1 MIFLKNNA
9 NIDFLNTIYKTSEM
23 GIVGINDIIDKVKKE
38 KFRDFLNEQREEY
51 NKVLKKA
58 EKLFTSFGMEEKE
71 LNAFVKVNSKVV
83 SEMKL
88 MTNSSD
94 ETIAKMMMEGTNKGV
109 IKLNK
114 AKNENKDIDQEVLDL
129 ALELLSIMEHNLEE
143 LKIYL

>member
-23 GIVGINDIIDKVKKE
+23 GIVGINDVIDKVKKE
-38 KFRDFLNEQREEY
+38 KFRDFLGEQREKY

-71 LNAFVKVNSKVV
+71 LNTFIKINSKVV

-109 IKLNK
+109 IKINK
-114 AKNENKDIDQEVLDL
+114 AKNENKDVDQEVLDL
-129 ALELLSIMEHNLEE
+129 SLELLSIMEHNLEG